1 MRCAQTPALHPAQDS
16 QRLSSAPPAVQKAVN
31 VMMASYSMDK
41 YVFKSLSVA
50 VMRMEELTRYNSTPL
65 SVQKS
70 HSIYS
75 NVQMIVF

>member
-1 MRCAQTPALHPAQDS
+1 MRCVQMPALHPVQAS
-16 QRLSSAPPAVQKAVN
+16 QRLYSALPAVQKAVN

-41 YVFKSLSVA
+41 HVFKKLSVA
-50 VMRMEELTRYNSTPL
+50 AMTMEELTRYNSTPL

-75 NVQMIVF
+75 NVQKMAF